1 MKLGLG
7 ILSGA
12 FFFLSTLI
20 AGQATD
26 SEEAPK
32 VTLSVPS
39 GAPLRLYLTKKI
51 SKRAGEPV
59 EGKILEPVYAFDKQ
73 VVPAGSVVT
82 GKVSQVQPV
91 TKMLRFRAVVNGDF
105 TPLRDARVEFDTLTL
120 PDGSKRELHTVA
132 VMGLNS
138 IYTEPSNKKTN
149 KKQKAQ
155 RPQDQNGGIL
165 GTAKQQAR
173 DQINGQINARTR
185 GIADIV
191 RGPNKKEKLVD
202 FMWTKLPY
210 HPQYVRRGTRF
221 DAPLRDPLEF
231 GTESVKVVD
240 LSELGSQPG
249 ADSIVHARLLTA
261 LDSGTAKK
269 GETVE
274 AVVAAPLF
282 SASQKLVLPEG
293 TRLIGT
299 VTAAKKARSFHR
311 PGVLRFSFQ
320 KVELPEEVA
329 NLRPAAPAPA
339 PLKTQATLEAAEGSG
354 PAPIKVDSE
363 GGVQAQESKTRF
375 IAPLISLVLA
385 SRAAD
390 NDEGHHA
397 AAGTGNAGAQGNIA
411 GRTLGGGLGFG
422 LLGSA
427 MSQSSKYV
435 GMGFG
440 YYGLAWS
447 VYSAVIAVGGE
458 VEFNKNAVMD
468 IRFGART
475 PPPTTSKFREIIKST
490 ASVRAAPGGPNLPA
504 K

>member
-1 MKLGLG
+1 MRLGPG
-7 ILSGA
+7 ILAGA
-12 FFFLSTLI
+12 FLFLSTLV
-20 AGQATD
+20 GD
-26 SEEAPK
+26 EAPE
-32 VTLSVPS
+32 VPLSVPS

-51 SKRAGEPV
+51 PKRAGAPV
-59 EGKILEPVYAFDKQ
+59 EGKILEPVFAFDKE

-105 TPLRDARVEFDTLTL
+105 TPLRNAQVEFDTLTL
-120 PDGSKRELHTVA
+120 PDGRKRELHTVA

-138 IYTEPSNKKTN
+138 IYIEPSKKKPS
-149 KKQKAQ
+149 KKNQKA
-155 RPQDQNGGIL
+155 PQPQSQNGGIL
-165 GTAKQQAR
+165 GTAKQTAR
-173 DQINGQINARTR
+173 EQINSQINARSR
-185 GIADIV
+185 GIVDIV

-202 FMWTKLPY
+202 FLWAKLPY

-221 DAPLRDPLEF
+221 DAPLRDSLEF
-231 GTESVKVVD
+231 GTELVKVAD
-240 LSELGSQPG
+240 LAELGLQPS
-249 ADSIVHARLLTA
+249 ADSVVHARLLTA

-269 GETVE
+269 GEAVE
-274 AVVAAPLF
+274 AVVVAPLF
-282 SASQKLVLPEG
+282 SANQKLVLPEG
-293 TRLIGT
+293 TRLIGA

-311 PGVLRFSFQ
+311 PGQLRFAFQ
-320 KVELPEEVA
+320 KIELPVEVA
-329 NLRPAAPAPA
+329 NLRPAALAPA
-339 PLKTQATLEAAEGSG
+339 PLKTQATLESAEGSG

-363 GGVQAQESKTRF
+363 GGVKAQESKTRF

-390 NDEGHHA
+390 TDAGRHHE
-397 AAGTGNAGAQGNIA
+397 AGTGTAGAEGNIS

-427 MSQSSKYV
+427 LSQSSKYV

-475 PPPTTSKFREIIKST
+475 PAPGSKFRGVT
-490 ASVRAAPGGPNLPA
+490 AGAGQ
-504 K
+504 